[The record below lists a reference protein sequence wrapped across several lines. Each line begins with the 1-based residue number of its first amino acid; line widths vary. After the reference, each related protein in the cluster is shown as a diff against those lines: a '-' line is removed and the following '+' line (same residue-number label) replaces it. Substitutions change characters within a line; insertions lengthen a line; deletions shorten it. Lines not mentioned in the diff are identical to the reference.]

1 MGVTDQL
8 DTTQTLLAARRG
20 DEAAANRLLP
30 LVYDEL
36 HALAQ
41 RLLRREPA
49 DLTLQPT
56 ALVHEA
62 YLKLINQTR
71 VEWQD
76 RTHFFAIAAQ
86 AMRRILVDAARGRQ
100 ATKRG
105 EGWQKITLDDAV
117 AVFPQRDVELLA
129 LDDALCGLSDLDQRQ
144 AQVVQMRFFGGLTTA
159 EAAEVL
165 RVSTRTVEDDW
176 RLARAWLRRE
186 LSRSDK
192 PHL

>member
-1 MGVTDQL
+1 MTVTAEL

-20 DEAAANRLLP
+20 DEAAAAQLLP

-36 HALAQ
+36 HALAE

-62 YLKLINQTR
+62 YLKLVDQTR
-71 VEWQD
+71 VQWQD
-76 RTHFFAIAAQ
+76 RTHFFAVAAQ

-100 ATKRG
+100 AAKRG
-105 EGWQKITLDDAV
+105 EGWQKITLDEAV
-117 AVFPQRDVELLA
+117 AIFPERDVELLA
-129 LDDALCGLSDLDQRQ
+129 LDDALQKLSDLDPRQ
-144 AQVVQMRFFGGLTTA
+144 GQVVQLRFFAGLTSA
-159 EAAEVL
+159 EVADVL

-176 RLARAWLRRE
+176 RMARAWLRRE
-186 LSRSDK
+186 LCRSR
-192 PHL
+192 